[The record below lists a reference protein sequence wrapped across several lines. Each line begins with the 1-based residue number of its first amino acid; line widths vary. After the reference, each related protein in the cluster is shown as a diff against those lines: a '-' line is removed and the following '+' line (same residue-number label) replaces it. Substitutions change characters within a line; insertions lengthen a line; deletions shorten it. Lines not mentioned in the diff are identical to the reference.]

1 MPGVFEYLHHHGND
15 GMAERPFAPPDA
27 LVLCEMTYTKWD
39 GIVPSLFERAE
50 PVGMRQL
57 GSVPLPRSI
66 FKSLMDMGNN
76 EKLFR
81 TAAASRRFA
90 DMQLAD
96 YVDEVDAAA
105 EKQFS
110 ALTYRLGDGTSFV
123 AFRGT
128 DETIVGWKED
138 FNMAFLSP
146 VPAQEQ
152 AVAYLNAVGRSLPGR
167 LRVGGHSKGGN
178 LAVYAAMR
186 CDPAVRDRIV
196 DVWSLDGPGFRR
208 DALARREYEGIRR
221 RVRRYLP
228 QSSVIGM
235 LLLDQEEYRVVASR
249 QIGLLQHD
257 LFSWQTAGTD
267 FRYREDVTERS
278 AGLSL
283 SIAEWLDGL
292 DDAQRRKFID
302 GLFHIIQATEAK
314 TIYDFLG
321 NRRERRERF
330 FGAIAE
336 TDPETRRFLGKTLRS
351 LFETASNDAR
361 RRRKEK
367 IAARRAA
374 LIERRKAA
382 KHKGPA

>member
-1 MPGVFEYLHHHGND
+1 MPGVFEYLHQHGES
-15 GMAERPFAPPDA
+15 MAERPFAPPDA
-27 LVLCEMTYTKWD
+27 LVLCELSYVKWD
-39 GIVPSLFERAE
+39 GVVPSLFDQAE
-50 PVGMRQL
+50 PAGMRHL
-57 GSVPLPRSI
+57 GTVPLPRSI
-66 FKSLMDMGNN
+66 FKSLMDLGNN

-81 TAAASRRFA
+81 TVAANGRFS
-90 DMQLAD
+90 DMRLSD
-96 YVDEVDAAA
+96 YVNEVDSAA

-110 ALTYRLGDGTSFV
+110 ALTFRLGDGSSFV

-152 AVAYLNAVGRSLPGR
+152 AVAYLNAVGRSIPGR

-186 CDPAVRDRIV
+186 CDPAVRERIA

-208 DALARREYEGIRR
+208 EVLSGRDYGVIRC

-235 LLLDQEEYRVVASR
+235 LLLDQEEYKVVASR

-257 LFSWQTAGTD
+257 LFSWQIEGTD
-267 FRYREDVTERS
+267 FKYCKDVTERS
-278 AGLSL
+278 AGLGL

-292 DDAQRRKFID
+292 DDAQRREFIN
-302 GLFHIIQATEAK
+302 GLFHIIQATEAR

-321 NRRERRERF
+321 KRRERRERF

-367 IAARRAA
+367 IAARRTA
-374 LIERRKAA
+374 LRKRKQAE
-382 KHKGPA
+382 KEGGPA